1 MATRQDISERRDI
14 LLSIPSPHLLLSS
27 LFLVT
32 SNTFS
37 EFPFWKFFCST
48 LSLYFVFRF
57 HAQDRGSSNV
67 LITRVAW
74 VRSNGQLAGRSTTQA
89 LPFTSSKTST
99 FCIQLSWLP
108 YVLTST
114 KIRYFNLPAS
124 TCDDRDATYTIQ
136 KIAIARSVC
145 LGLLRANWS
154 IVTGD
159 RQKYPLHGNLSREGT
174 LLNYFYILPTP
185 T

>member
-1 MATRQDISERRDI
+1 MIPRGFHLLKASMPAFKEKCSSCLNRKFATQRYLRRHGDKTGHQLEERDI

-27 LFLVT
+27 LFLVM

-37 EFPFWKFFCST
+37 EFPFWKFFCPT

-89 LPFTSSKTST
+89 L
-99 FCIQLSWLP
+99 
-108 YVLTST
+108 
-114 KIRYFNLPAS
+114 RH
-124 TCDDRDATYTIQ
+124 Q
-136 KIAIARSVC
+136 KHQHFAFSFLGC
-145 LGLLRANWS
+145 LMFWQALR
-154 IVTGD
+154 
-159 RQKYPLHGNLSREGT
+159 
-174 LLNYFYILPTP
+174 
-185 T
+185 